1 MSPRPRRTLK
11 KRATNYNRSID
22 HAGHRRLSK
31 MWLRRQ
37 EVTNRG
43 DSFYT
48 LGDDNEYRHENRHL
62 VAALRSDD
70 LAAGP
75 FLSFL
80 IDDLDDVGMYAICY
94 WQEVEKFRESFS
106 GMQQNDR
113 QEAFEEILKRVC
125 FYISIF
131 EKLMGGGCMLLI
143 ILVCSQRARIC
154 KSPWNQ
160 RIRKRNI
167 RHQDFGMHDFSL
179 ATQER
184 LQNICQIF
192 RSLLDTPGEIKI
204 RHSVTITTECVGRT
218 IFV

>member
-1 MSPRPRRTLK
+1 
-11 KRATNYNRSID
+11 
-22 HAGHRRLSK
+22 
-31 MWLRRQ
+31 MWLQHQ
-37 EVTNRG
+37 EVNNRG

-48 LGDDNEYRHENRHL
+48 LGDDNEYRHKNRHL

-80 IDDLDDVGMYAICY
+80 IDDLDDVGMYAIYY

-106 GMQQNDR
+106 GMQQNHR

-125 FYISIF
+125 IYLSIF
-131 EKLMGGGCMLLI
+131 EKHIGGGCVLLI

-154 KSPWNQ
+154 QSPWNQ

-184 LQNICQIF
+184 LQNANEIF
-192 RSLLDTPGEIKI
+192 RSLLDTPGEINI
-204 RHSVTITTECVGRT
+204 RHSVTVTQVVAKILIRDFTMKESV
-218 IFV
+218 